1 MMRMEELIQKR
12 FNELT
17 ERAKSSVVVRGHGG
31 EPEVNNERFHEWATS
46 ALNLLQRTF
55 GEDSAHYHNFR
66 EHYESF
72 NGFVHEFEPCRGIFQ
87 AAREDYEGG
96 FLFNIRALIKAE
108 VLADDVLGQA
118 RELLNAGYKD
128 PACVLVG
135 VALETTLKEMCT
147 RASVP
152 QNKTDRMNA
161 DLCKA
166 GIYNLA
172 KQKQITAWV
181 ELRNKA
187 AHGNWGEYTLPD
199 VEDFLN
205 GVERF
210 IGDYL

>member
-1 MMRMEELIQKR
+1 MEELIQKR

-17 ERAKSSVVVRGHGG
+17 EKGQTSVVVRGRDG
-31 EPEVNNERFHEWATS
+31 EPEVNYEKFQEWATS
-46 ALNLLQRTF
+46 ALNLLQRAF
-55 GEDSAHYHNFR
+55 GEDSAHYRNFSV
-66 EHYESF
+66 HYKSF
-72 NGFVHEFEPCRGIFQ
+72 NGYVHEFENCKGVFQ

-118 RELLNAGYKD
+118 RELLAAGYKD

-135 VALETTLKEMCT
+135 VALETTLKEMCL
-147 RASVP
+147 RAGIP
-152 QNKTDRMNA
+152 RNKIDRMNA

-166 GIYNLA
+166 GTYNLA
-172 KQKQITAWV
+172 KQKQITAWA

-187 AHGNWGEYTLPD
+187 AHGDWGEYTQPD

-205 GVERF
+205 GIERF
-210 IGDYL
+210 IADYM